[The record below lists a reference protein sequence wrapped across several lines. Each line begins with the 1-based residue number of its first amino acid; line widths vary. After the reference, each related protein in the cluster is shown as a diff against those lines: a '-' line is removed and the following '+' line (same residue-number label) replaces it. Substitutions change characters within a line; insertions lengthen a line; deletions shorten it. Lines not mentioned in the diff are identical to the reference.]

1 MTTYM
6 NFMSNLDKRSK
17 TGGRVKG
24 TPNKTTKEL
33 RDLLTRLLT
42 DTMEEDIKNMSGS
55 ERAKLYRYIL
65 PPLVSEG
72 LREEMD
78 RLIIHIDSKI

>member
-1 MTTYM
+1 
-6 NFMSNLDKRSK
+6 MSNLNKRYK
-17 TGGRVKG
+17 TGGRTKG

-33 RDLLTRLLT
+33 RELLTRLLSE
-42 DTMEEDIKNMSGS
+42 TMEEDIRGMEAN

-65 PPLVSEG
+65 APLVHEG
-72 LREEMD
+72 PQQDLD